1 MSITIPG
8 ALRRLDEPGHRAEL
22 YRAWSAARVSGL
34 ADLVALEQI
43 GPSRSQEVEELRR
56 HLVVGLTQ
64 QRSIDGLVKARP
76 KLFSALETAVLQ
88 AGEQAG
94 TLDTAVRL
102 LATFYTAEYKRMLR
116 VRLRMGYPLF
126 VGVIAAF
133 VATLPVLS
141 RDGWHGYMW
150 AIGISLVALWFMGGL
165 VLSILAGMA
174 AAGIVP
180 TRARFLQALLTA
192 LDAGIPAGRAVR
204 IAVESSGD
212 NELVRHLAKFS
223 ERDVNTTPMATLFAG
238 CASIPAPL
246 LSQMAIADATGDY
259 RNTIKPYVDALP
271 EK

>member
-8 ALRRLDEPGHRAEL
+8 ALSRLDEPGHRAEL
-22 YRAWSAARVSGL
+22 YRAWSTARVAGL

-43 GPSRSQEVEELRR
+43 GPSRSPEVEELRR
-56 HLVVGLTQ
+56 HLIVGLTQ
-64 QRSIDGLVKARP
+64 KRSIDSLIKTRP
-76 KLFSALETAVLQ
+76 KLFSLLETSVLL

-94 TLDTAVRL
+94 TLDTSVRL
-102 LATFYTAEYKRMLR
+102 LATFYSNEYKRMLA

-126 VGVIAAF
+126 AGVIAAF
-133 VATLPVLS
+133 VATLPVLG
-141 RDGWHGYMW
+141 RNGWRGYMW
-150 AIGISLVALWFMGGL
+150 AIGISLLALWFLGGL

-192 LDAGIPAGRAVR
+192 LGAGIPAGRAVR

-212 NELVRHLAKFS
+212 TELVRHLAKFS

-259 RNTIKPYVDALP
+259 LNTIKPYADALLQ
-271 EK
+271 K

>member
-22 YRAWSAARVSGL
+22 YRAWSTARVAGL
-34 ADLVALEQI
+34 ADPVALEQI
-43 GPSRSQEVEELRR
+43 GPSRSPEVEELRR

-64 QRSIDGLVKARP
+64 ARSIDGLVKARP
-76 KLFSALETAVLQ
+76 KLFSSLESAVLL
-88 AGEQAG
+88 AGEQAD
-94 TLDTAVRL
+94 TLDTSVRL
-102 LATFYTAEYKRMLR
+102 LATFYSAEYKRMLR

-126 VGVIAAF
+126 FGVIVAF

-141 RDGWHGYMW
+141 RNGWHGYMW
-150 AIGISLVALWFMGGL
+150 AIGIWLVALWFLGGL

-180 TRARFLQALLTA
+180 TRARFLQALITA
-192 LDAGIPAGRAVR
+192 LDAGIPIGRAVR

-212 NELVRHLAKFS
+212 NELVRHLAKLS
-223 ERDVNTTPMATLFAG
+223 ERDVNTSPMATLFAG

-259 RNTIKPYVDALP
+259 LHTIKQYADALP
-271 EK
+271 QK

>member
-8 ALRRLDEPGHRAEL
+8 ALSRLDEPGHRAEL
-22 YRAWSAARVSGL
+22 YRAWSAARVAGL
-34 ADLVALEQI
+34 ADSVALEQI
-43 GPSRSQEVEELRR
+43 GPNRSPEVEELRR

-76 KLFSALETAVLQ
+76 KLFSSLESAVLL
-88 AGEQAG
+88 AGEQTG
-94 TLDTAVRL
+94 TLDTSVQL
-102 LATFYTAEYKRMLR
+102 LATYYLTEYKRMLR

-133 VATLPVLS
+133 VATLPVLG
-141 RDGWHGYMW
+141 RNGWRGYMW
-150 AIGISLVALWFMGGL
+150 AIGISLVALWFLGGL

-174 AAGIVP
+174 AAGIIP

-192 LDAGIPAGRAVR
+192 IEAGIPAGHAIR

-223 ERDVNTTPMATLFAG
+223 EREVNTTPMATLFAG

-246 LSQMAIADATGDY
+246 LSQMAVADATGDY
-259 RNTIKPYVDALP
+259 LNTIKLYADALP